1 MKIGYKV
8 WLDQN
13 GKAFGNGPFE
23 LLKRVEKSGSLR
35 NAAGQ
40 MNMSYSK
47 AWRLIQL
54 LEGRLG
60 FALLNKKVGGVFG
73 GGSLLTPEAKEL
85 MSHYEKFQ
93 KEVKESLNQIFKKHF
108 GSSFS
113 HSHPHKK
120 RRQKGEYH

>member
-1 MKIGYKV
+1 MKIGYKI

-13 GKAFGNGPFE
+13 GKAFGDGPFE

-35 NAAGQ
+35 RAASQ

-60 FALLNKKVGGVFG
+60 FPLLNKKVGGIYG
-73 GGSLLTPEAKEL
+73 GGSLLTPEARDL
-85 MSHYEKFQ
+85 MTHYEKFQ
-93 KEVKESLNQIFKKHF
+93 KEVRKSLCQIFKKHF
-108 GSSFS
+108 GSSFPVS
-113 HSHPHKK
+113 LSRK
-120 RRQKGEYH
+120 RV

>member
-1 MKIGYKV
+1 MKIRYKV

-35 NAAGQ
+35 KAAGQ

-47 AWRLIQL
+47 AWRLIHL

-60 FALLNKKVGGVFG
+60 FPLLNKKVGGFYG
-73 GGSLLTPEAKEL
+73 GGSLLTPEAKDL
-85 MSHYEKFQ
+85 MGHYEKFQ
-93 KEVKESLNQIFKKHF
+93 KEVKEALNQIFKKHF
-108 GSSFS
+108 GYSFTDS
-113 HSHPHKK
+113 LSHKK
-120 RRQKGEYH
+120 G

>member
-1 MKIGYKV
+1 MKIGFKV

-35 NAAGQ
+35 KAAEQ

-60 FALLNKKVGGVFG
+60 FHLLNKKVGGVDG
-73 GGSLLTPEAKEL
+73 GGSLLTPEAKDL
-85 MSHYEKFQ
+85 MGHYEKFHQ
-93 KEVKESLNQIFKKHF
+93 EVKESLTQIFKKHF
-108 GSSFS
+108 GPSSPNS
-113 HSHPHKK
+113 LPRK
-120 RRQKGEYH
+120 KGE